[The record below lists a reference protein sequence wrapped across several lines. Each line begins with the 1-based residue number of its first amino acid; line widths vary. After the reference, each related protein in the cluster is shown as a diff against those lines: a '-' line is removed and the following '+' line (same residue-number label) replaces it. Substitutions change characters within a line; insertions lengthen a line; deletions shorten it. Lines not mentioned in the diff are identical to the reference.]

1 MNTFI
6 AGIFLTKRFYTL
18 VASMAVGFAIAF
30 FIPVIFVGI
39 KILFAV
45 LISLFVADCFFLF
58 RRGKLVSAKRLVS
71 KRLSNGDENEITITV
86 TNGYNF
92 EVQVLIIDEI
102 PIQFQIRD
110 FTLTMRLAA
119 GETITSTYMLTPT
132 QRGNFYFNDIQIY
145 VSTGLKLAT
154 RRITVPAKNTVQVFP
169 SFANFKKQQLKAIAT
184 SAAYSGNNKV
194 RRIGQSMEFEQIKD
208 YSIGDDIRNI
218 NWKATARKGLLMVNN
233 YVDEKSQELYCVIDK
248 GRLMKM
254 PFGGLSLL
262 DYAIN
267 STLALTNISLQKKD
281 KVGLIS
287 FGHSMGAMISADR
300 NPIQRSLIM
309 QALYKEET
317 MFLESDFELLYTQ
330 IRHKIKKR
338 SLIILFTNFETQHG
352 LQRQLPYLRS
362 IARHHLLLVI
372 FFENTELSKLGTTA
386 AATKTDIY
394 VKAIAEKFV
403 FEKKLLVKE
412 LYKYGITAMIS
423 TPEQLT
429 VNAINKYLE
438 IKAKQAV

>member
-1 MNTFI
+1 M
-6 AGIFLTKRFYTL
+6 
-18 VASMAVGFAIAF
+18 
-30 FIPVIFVGI
+30 
-39 KILFAV
+39 
-45 LISLFVADCFFLF
+45 
-58 RRGKLVSAKRLVS
+58 
-71 KRLSNGDENEITITV
+71 
-86 TNGYNF
+86 
-92 EVQVLIIDEI
+92 
-102 PIQFQIRD
+102 
-110 FTLTMRLAA
+110 
-119 GETITSTYMLTPT
+119 
-132 QRGNFYFNDIQIY
+132 
-145 VSTGLKLAT
+145 AT

-423 TPEQLT
+423 TPGQLT